1 MKELMSQPDKQE
13 LPPGAVSALNPQ
25 SGGLYQLTP
34 EDEAIVNG
42 YAKQRGLTQSE
53 AVRALLQH
61 RRGNA
66 QDQASQPSPLER
78 TMGVIEQAQALGVA
92 SSDPNDVIN
101 SMGKGLVIKNLA
113 KGLNE
118 GDGNNKKPSSFEDL
132 KDMMYLKIMGNLAG
146 ANDNNSQGS
155 SSIVQ
160 EMKSENDK
168 LRQELKES
176 ETKRAQELK
185 DAEAKRAQEQKEAES
200 RRQADMEKLEAKMRD
215 MLFEK
220 KIEKLEEKAAAAQ
233 TSVIQELKSLGER
246 VELYRSIPQTVPA
259 PERKDAV
266 SELEE
271 IGGKL
276 DRIKKALAPMFPQA
290 LVPVA
295 PGLSVPASPPP
306 ALKNPDGSTD
316 YLAAAERIGAI
327 VVRGIEAVT
336 KKPPGTV
343 VAETAAQP
351 AQQAT
356 QQAYTE
362 RRMNLDEYA
371 DYLLSLKERNPEQQ
385 QWLINYQAHLE
396 KEQAKMRVSVEPA
409 AEQPVQ
415 QAVKTYQ
422 PPAEQPAQPYT
433 LDTIIGDGQTPDQDQ
448 PGQMD
453 TGQGSAEPQT
463 DAESQQEQPEE
474 QPGGQPVEW
483 VEGQL
488 PEQHVEE
495 DTDVVERMQKAEA
508 ERAKRLQGVV

>member
-1 MKELMSQPDKQE
+1 MPQDANKQE

-25 SGGLYQLTP
+25 AGGLYQFTQ
-34 EDEAIVNG
+34 EDETIVNE
-42 YAKQRGLTQSE
+42 YAKQKGITQAE
-53 AVRALLQH
+53 AVRTLLQH
-61 RRGNA
+61 RQGNA
-66 QDQASQPSPLER
+66 RASEPNVMER
-78 TMGVIEQAQALGVA
+78 TLGVIQQAQALGVA
-92 SSDPNDVIN
+92 SNDPNDVIN

-118 GDGNNKKPSSFEDL
+118 GDGNNKKASSFEDM
-132 KDMMYLKIMGNLAG
+132 KEMMYLKIMGNLAG
-146 ANDNNSQGS
+146 ANDNNQGS
-155 SSIVQ
+155 SSIVH

-168 LRQELKES
+168 LRQELRES
-176 ETKRAQELK
+176 ENKRQQELK
-185 DAEAKRAQEQKEAES
+185 EAEAKRLQEQKEAETK
-200 RRQADMEKLEAKMRD
+200 RQADMEKLETKMRD

-220 KIEKLEEKAAAAQ
+220 KIEKLEEKAAATQ

-246 VELYRSIPQTVPA
+246 VELYGRIPQTAPA

-327 VVRGIEAVT
+327 VVRGIEAAT

-343 VAETAAQP
+343 AAEAAAQP
-351 AQQAT
+351 AQPAT
-356 QQAYTE
+356 QQTYTE
-362 RRMNLDEYA
+362 RRMGLDEYA
-371 DYLLSLKERNPEQQ
+371 DYVLSLKERNPEQQ

-396 KEQAKMRVSVEPA
+396 KEQAKIRISVVPA
-409 AEQPVQ
+409 AEQPSQ

-433 LDTIIGDGQTPDQDQ
+433 LDTIIGDAQTPGQDQ
-448 PGQMD
+448 TGQMD
-453 TGQGSAEPQT
+453 VTPGDLEQQP
-463 DAESQQEQPEE
+463 DAESRQDQS
-474 QPGGQPVEW
+474 GQPVNE
-483 VEGQL
+483 VEVQP
-488 PEQHVEE
+488 PEQPAETE
-495 DTDVVERMQKAEA
+495 GDVVERMQNAEA
-508 ERAKRLQGVV
+508 ERMKRLQGVV